1 MLLLF
6 EASDDG
12 EHRELYWPSRSL
24 KEPLHLRRVRRWD
37 VLLGSA
43 NQYLRHRKYHKVTV
57 IINKWS
63 RSGSRHLLIR
73 FVLRFS
79 GTNLKQKELWRRGMA
94 KKKKDLAGTI
104 TGEGTVQKHQASKSA
119 QGFEIPLNWVVTQLS
134 EEVKTAVPQN
144 TAKCSH
150 HRNGHI
156 QKLL

>member
-12 EHRELYWPSRSL
+12 EHRRSL

-63 RSGSRHLLIR
+63 RRGSRHLLIR

-79 GTNLKQKELWRRGMA
+79 GTNLKQKEL
-94 KKKKDLAGTI
+94 
-104 TGEGTVQKHQASKSA
+104 
-119 QGFEIPLNWVVTQLS
+119 
-134 EEVKTAVPQN
+134 
-144 TAKCSH
+144 
-150 HRNGHI
+150 
-156 QKLL
+156 